1 MAVSIFLLSIWILIG
16 ILIIS
21 SLMNK
26 KNSISYMFDKGY
38 WTLYVCTYFTVIV
51 LLMERIMFFARA
63 EF

>member
-1 MAVSIFLLSIWILIG
+1 MVVSIFLLSIWILIG

-26 KNSISYMFDKGY
+26 KNSVSYMFDKRY
-38 WTLYVCTYFTVIV
+38 WRLYACTYFMVIV